1 MFYGERGCNSMCVRT
16 RGKVCVAP
24 WGGEEVA
31 ELGAGALESLPELGN
46 SY

>member
-1 MFYGERGCNSMCVRT
+1 MCAHT
-16 RGKVCVAP
+16 REGVCGAL
-24 WGGEEVA
+24 GGEEVA